1 MRYLIAIICAALF
14 ITILLTGCTRIT
26 LPGGATYTNFA
37 QDKSYSIEYDD
48 PNSGQRR
55 RADINVKND
64 PLIKALGVSEKALD
78 LAAKGAVA
86 P

>member
-1 MRYLIAIICAALF
+1 MRYIIALLIAIG
-14 ITILLTGCTRIT
+14 LTGCTRIT

-48 PNSGQRR
+48 PDSGQRL

-64 PLIKALGVSEKALD
+64 PLIRALDVTDKALS
-78 LAAKGAVA
+78 LAAKGAPV